1 MYSKINFKET
11 NMKLSKTT
19 LKIILAINVLLILI
33 AFFFLGYTYYI
44 LNSSTYDV
52 AIAACIIILGGL
64 FATFFA
70 MYAKKE

>member
-1 MYSKINFKET
+1 MMLN
-11 NMKLSKTT
+11 KTT

-64 FATFFA
+64 FATFFS